1 MLLVGPV
8 LTLALLPAPIG
19 KWSSLLPHAAR
30 SRPPRLDGGPE
41 ITLLGNYTVGT
52 MRNYNAYGLDGPSL
66 LDADG
71 DGIITKE
78 ELDSATLLAVLTET
92 DLYKEM
98 SRQTR
103 RDEFDYQDWID
114 QRSSN
119 RLLYN
124 LKTLP
129 ASRVVRSLWRELA
142 FLLSL
147 SSVLVWFNSVGS
159 PWLYAEG
166 YTSSVQ
172 IVHAPMEPWDLT
184 ASFLSL
190 LVAFRTNASYERWMS
205 ARTVWQHVTTIC
217 RNAALQICWKAEFS
231 SLEKANGIGLLS
243 AYTLCLHAHVA
254 DSGVSREL
262 PAKLE
267 QLLSKGDATK
277 ILKCKNRP
285 LAALGLFTKMCNR
298 VADDD
303 TRLLLQTGVTELAD
317 DMGKCERIFQTPI
330 PRIYSRHTA
339 RFLGAWLVTLPF
351 GLYDACAVDGAHWP
365 LVPIMVTIGCFLLG
379 IEELA
384 SQIEEPFSI
393 LPIERYCD
401 EIERTM
407 REVEQMEV
415 DDA

>member
-1 MLLVGPV
+1 
-8 LTLALLPAPIG
+8 
-19 KWSSLLPHAAR
+19 
-30 SRPPRLDGGPE
+30 
-41 ITLLGNYTVGT
+41 
-52 MRNYNAYGLDGPSL
+52 MRNYNAYGLEGPSL

-78 ELDSATLLAVLTET
+78 ELDSASLLAILSET

-103 RDEFDYQDWID
+103 RDEYDYQDWINV
-114 QRSSN
+114 RSSN
-119 RLLYN
+119 RLLSN
-124 LKTLP
+124 LRTLP

-142 FLLSL
+142 FLVSL

-172 IVHAPMEPWDLT
+172 IVHATMEPWDLT

-205 ARTVWQHVTTIC
+205 ARTIWQHVTTIC
-217 RNAALQICWKAEFS
+217 RNAALQICWKTELS

-254 DSGVSREL
+254 DSGVSQLL

-267 QLLSKGDATK
+267 KLLSKGDATK
-277 ILKCKNRP
+277 ILMCENRP
-285 LAALGLFTKMCNR
+285 LAALGLFTKTCNR
-298 VADDD
+298 VADGD

-317 DMGKCERIFQTPI
+317 DMGKCERIFKTPI

-351 GLYDACAVDGAHWP
+351 GLYDTCSVDGAHWL
-365 LVPIMVTIGCFLLG
+365 LVPCMVTIGCFLLG

-393 LPIERYCD
+393 LPIAGYCN
-401 EIERTM
+401 EIERSM
-407 REVEQMEV
+407 REVEQMAV